1 MSPIF
6 LRIYK
11 KLSKTVVNFLNSL
24 VDFVSFTVKKS
35 TKIIKN
41 KLLNTLSLAD
51 IRKFKFKNIYKIY
64 NIKNFS
70 FPKIKTNY
78 SKKHISYMLYIVFGV
93 FFFTLIFLSIPI
105 FYNYDKLEIAKNIC
119 NNKNIECI
127 IKGNVNY
134 SFYPTPRIKIKNIII
149 KDNLNKSKILIT
161 SEDLVIKIKIENLLN
176 KKKQIYNTAEFNNF
190 KINFDFK
197 SLKKEKIFL
206 NQVINFI
213 SLKFKGG
220 EIILSD
226 GGSHVGTLENVKIN
240 SQFRKDIKKIKLEGE
255 FLSDKIYISYINKNS
270 DNEPSSDFLLKMS
283 DLNLSIKGNFLN
295 SKKNPSNVEGN
306 ISIKKDKHKF
316 SGIVKYEDSKITI
329 NKSNLRSPFLDG
341 KLEGAINFLPYFNF
355 NLDLSLKS
363 LNFTK
368 LYNYF
373 LSLDDERKKKLF
385 KISNKING
393 NLSFSSDKVYSS
405 YNLVKSFESQIKL
418 NNGNILIDQFLIN
431 LGKLG
436 AADILGSINNE
447 KKFSSFKY
455 ESNIFI
461 DNEKKFIS
469 KFGIYNKKDL
479 PPNLFVSGNFDI
491 QNIKNSFYEILANKK
506 FNENDINFIE
516 TEFNDFILSN
526 GYQDLFKFSKFKEF
540 IKSIT
545 SDIE

>member
-1 MSPIF
+1 M
-6 LRIYK
+6 
-11 KLSKTVVNFLNSL
+11 
-24 VDFVSFTVKKS
+24 
-35 TKIIKN
+35 
-41 KLLNTLSLAD
+41 
-51 IRKFKFKNIYKIY
+51 
-64 NIKNFS
+64 
-70 FPKIKTNY
+70 
-78 SKKHISYMLYIVFGV
+78 GV
-93 FFFTLIFLSIPI
+93 FFSMLIFLSIPI
-105 FYNYDKLEIAKNIC
+105 FYSYDKSEVEKNIC

-127 IKGNVNY
+127 IKGKVNY

-176 KKKQIYNTAEFNNF
+176 KKKHIYHTAEFNNF

-197 SLKKEKIFL
+197 SFKTINLFL
-206 NQVINFI
+206 NQVSNFI
-213 SLKFKGG
+213 SLKFNGG
-220 EIILSD
+220 DIILSD
-226 GGSHVGTLENVKIN
+226 GGNYVGAIENVKIN
-240 SQFRKDIKKIKLEGE
+240 SRFRKNEKKTKLEGQ
-255 FLSDKIYISYINKNS
+255 FLNDKIYISYINKNS
-270 DNEPSSDFLLKMS
+270 DNELSSDFLLKMN
-283 DLNLSIKGNFLN
+283 DLNFTIKGNFLN
-295 SKKNPSNVEGN
+295 LKTNPLNVEGN
-306 ISIKKDKHKF
+306 ISIKKDKNKF
-316 SGIVKYEDSKITI
+316 SGIVQYEDSKITI

-341 KLEGAINFLPYFNF
+341 KLEGVINFLPYFDF

-461 DNEKKFIS
+461 DNKKKFIS

-516 TEFNDFILSN
+516 AEFNDFILSN

-540 IKSIT
+540 IKSVT
-545 SDIE
+545 TDIE